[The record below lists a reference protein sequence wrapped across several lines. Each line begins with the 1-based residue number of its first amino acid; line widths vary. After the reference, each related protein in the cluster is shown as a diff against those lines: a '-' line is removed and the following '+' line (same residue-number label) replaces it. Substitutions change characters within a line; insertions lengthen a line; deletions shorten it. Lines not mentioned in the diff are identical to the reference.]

1 MPGHRAPQGT
11 DPVSPAPDRQPVA
24 AGPTPAAGAVNV
36 PTLMFV
42 AFRHVENR
50 VLDAVL
56 RAGYPVT
63 MAQARIFQRIGPDG
77 TRLTALA
84 EQAQVTKQTAS
95 ALVDQL
101 AAAGYVE
108 RRPDPSDA
116 RARLV
121 CISVQG
127 ARAWAAATAELQQVE
142 QEWRAHLGARRW
154 AELQRSLSS
163 LREITDPYA

>member
-1 MPGHRAPQGT
+1 MEQL
-11 DPVSPAPDRQPVA
+11 
-24 AGPTPAAGAVNV
+24 NV

-50 VLDAVL
+50 VLAAVVDA
-56 RAGYPVT
+56 GFSVT
-63 MAQARIFQRIGPDG
+63 LAQGRILQRIGRDG

-84 EQAQVTKQTAS
+84 EQSQVTKQTAG

-101 AAAGYVE
+101 VAAGYVE

-116 RARLV
+116 RARLI
-121 CISVQG
+121 CFSDLGEQ
-127 ARAWAAATAELQQVE
+127 AWAVAAAELDRVQ
-142 QEWRAHLGARRW
+142 QEWAGHLGAREW
-154 AELQRSLSS
+154 AALQRSLTR

>member
-1 MPGHRAPQGT
+1 MPASEPSVTGPSG
-11 DPVSPAPDRQPVA
+11 P
-24 AGPTPAAGAVNV
+24 AGPVNV

-56 RAGYPVT
+56 RAGHTVT
-63 MAQARIFQRIGPDG
+63 LAQARIFQRIGPDG
-77 TRLTALA
+77 TRLTSLA

-101 AAAGYVE
+101 EAAGYVE

-121 CISVQG
+121 CISAKG
-127 ARAWAAATAELQQVE
+127 TRAWEAATAELQQVE
-142 QEWRAHLGARRW
+142 EQWRAHLGARRW
-154 AELQRSLSS
+154 GELQRSLTS